1 MGALKLAFA
10 TDVVDP
16 CDRFDLWHE
25 VACKAYAEH
34 ECTTQSPGSFEGV
47 IRSAQLDKATLSIYE
62 NTPMHLW
69 RTQRQVERAPSDRVF
84 ICLQIDSTCRIS
96 QLGRETTIG
105 PGEFC
110 IVETKSPY
118 VFSYVER
125 SRQLVLD
132 IERSELQQRL
142 GSVSAVTALSVEA
155 DTGIG
160 GLAAGYMRM
169 LPEYAA
175 ALSPAT
181 GHQVA
186 NQVLNLVAMALA
198 RRAELGHVKLGSA
211 SALTLIRL
219 RTAIEQ
225 ALPYRDVKCQEVAER
240 AGISVRYANALLAK
254 EGTSLERL
262 LQKRRLENCHKALA
276 EASGRSISE
285 IAFAWGFSDVSHF
298 SKTFKSAYGVSPRD
312 FRREVAQSRSRE
324 TCPGSDD

>member
-84 ICLQIDSTCRIS
+84 VCSQMDSTCRIS

-142 GSVSAVTALSVEA
+142 GSISAVTALNVEA
-155 DTGIG
+155 T
-160 GLAAGYMRM
+160 
-169 LPEYAA
+169 P
-175 ALSPAT
+175 
-181 GHQVA
+181 
-186 NQVLNLVAMALA
+186 
-198 RRAELGHVKLGSA
+198 A
-211 SALTLIRL
+211 SAGSR
-219 RTAIEQ
+219 Q
-225 ALPYRDVKCQEVAER
+225 A
-240 AGISVRYANALLAK
+240 
-254 EGTSLERL
+254 T
-262 LQKRRLENCHKALA
+262 
-276 EASGRSISE
+276 
-285 IAFAWGFSDVSHF
+285 
-298 SKTFKSAYGVSPRD
+298 
-312 FRREVAQSRSRE
+312 
-324 TCPGSDD
+324 

>member
-110 IVETKSPY
+110 IVETKNPTSSRMSKDPASSCSISKGRSCNSGSAPS
-118 VFSYVER
+118 VR
-125 SRQLVLD
+125 SR
-132 IERSELQQRL
+132 
-142 GSVSAVTALSVEA
+142 
-155 DTGIG
+155 
-160 GLAAGYMRM
+160 
-169 LPEYAA
+169 
-175 ALSPAT
+175 
-181 GHQVA
+181 H
-186 NQVLNLVAMALA
+186 
-198 RRAELGHVKLGSA
+198 
-211 SALTLIRL
+211 
-219 RTAIEQ
+219 
-225 ALPYRDVKCQEVAER
+225 
-240 AGISVRYANALLAK
+240 
-254 EGTSLERL
+254 
-262 LQKRRLENCHKALA
+262 
-276 EASGRSISE
+276 
-285 IAFAWGFSDVSHF
+285 
-298 SKTFKSAYGVSPRD
+298 
-312 FRREVAQSRSRE
+312 
-324 TCPGSDD
+324 